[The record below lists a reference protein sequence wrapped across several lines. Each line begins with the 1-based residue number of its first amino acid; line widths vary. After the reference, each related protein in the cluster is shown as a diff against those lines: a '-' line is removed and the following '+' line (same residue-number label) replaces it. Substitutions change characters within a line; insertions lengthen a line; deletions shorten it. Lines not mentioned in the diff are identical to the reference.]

1 MKRKTKCSTDWRDG
15 QRLLPDQNPE
25 TTRGIPTLAPVLWQP
40 CSCAERTVLWAQRP
54 GQLAGRFAPHFI
66 QGALSRGFDAEGE
79 EKSGEREQKAP
90 PQHAETIHVENMRVT
105 MTEQFQNPEVEKLE
119 DEMISNP
126 SKQKI
131 IDRIAN
137 KLAEKT
143 DKAAHEN
150 DKDES
155 NFPI

>member
-1 MKRKTKCSTDWRDG
+1 
-15 QRLLPDQNPE
+15 
-25 TTRGIPTLAPVLWQP
+25 
-40 CSCAERTVLWAQRP
+40 
-54 GQLAGRFAPHFI
+54 
-66 QGALSRGFDAEGE
+66 
-79 EKSGEREQKAP
+79 
-90 PQHAETIHVENMRVT
+90 

-131 IDRIAN
+131 VDRIAN

-143 DKAAHEN
+143 DKAVHEN